1 MGNFYS
7 VVFSAVAVTAAQD
20 VFEITAPANAG
31 ARIRLHEIRLIQTSD
46 GGSADSE
53 MLRVTIKRGTSGTT
67 SGSAGSA
74 PTPQPLES
82 STPAATF
89 TAEVNNTTP
98 MSAGTIV
105 TLVEDGFN
113 VLGGYLWGPVIAP
126 DRKPTAINGERL
138 TVGITAPADSL
149 TMSGTI
155 IVEEG

>member
-7 VVFSAVAVTAAQD
+7 VVFSAVSVSAVQD
-20 VFEITAPANAG
+20 AFELTAPANAA

-53 MLRVTIKRGTSGTT
+53 MIRVTIKRGTSGTT
-67 SGSAGSA
+67 SGSGGSSA
-74 PTPQPLES
+74 TPAPLES

-89 TAEVNNTTP
+89 TAEVNNSTQMTGGTT
-98 MSAGTIV
+98 TVLI
-105 TLVEDGFN
+105 EDGFN

-138 TVGITAPADSL
+138 VVSITAPADAL
-149 TMSGTI
+149 TMSGCV